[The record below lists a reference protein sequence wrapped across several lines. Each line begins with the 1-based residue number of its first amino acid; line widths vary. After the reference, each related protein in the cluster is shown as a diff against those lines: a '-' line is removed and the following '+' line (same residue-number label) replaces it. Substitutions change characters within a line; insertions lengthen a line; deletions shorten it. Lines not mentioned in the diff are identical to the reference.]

1 MDKNIKNSQEKI
13 TFDYSKYVLD
23 LFKSFS
29 ENPNDFEKLRNMEEK
44 IKKPKTAKIDLNLF
58 DKEIE
63 DLKNIE
69 DDYDEFRKQKDE
81 IFKKLIDINMSLQEE
96 IRKPWVNPKNL
107 EQIKTII
114 NDQEK
119 LYIDKITKID

>member
-58 DKEIE
+58 DKEIQ

-81 IFKKLIDINMSLQEE
+81 IFKKLIYINMSLQEE